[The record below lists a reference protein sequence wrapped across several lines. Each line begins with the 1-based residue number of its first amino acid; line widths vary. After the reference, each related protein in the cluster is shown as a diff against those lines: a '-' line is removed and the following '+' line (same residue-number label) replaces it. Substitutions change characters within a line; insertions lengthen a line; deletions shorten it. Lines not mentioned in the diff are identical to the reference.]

1 MDFASEHLLLLAIL
15 VVLAVAI
22 VGWRF
27 FHVTVRSLRLFIRS
41 LWPH

>member
-1 MDFASEHLLLLAIL
+1 MDIASEPLLLVAAF

-22 VGWRF
+22 LGWRF